1 MTFLERLQTLDRLHN
16 LIRLKA
22 TGSPQQLAQRLQVS
36 KRTIFNLLEDLRTF
50 GADIAYCKYTR
61 SYYYAEPIQLCFDPL
76 GSASKPFNSMNC

>member
-1 MTFLERLQTLDRLHN
+1 MTFLERLRTLDRLHN

-50 GADIAYCKYTR
+50 GAEIAYCKYTQ
-61 SYYYAEPIQLCFDPL
+61 SYYYAEPIHLCFDPS
-76 GSASKPFNSMNC
+76 GASGKPINSKNR